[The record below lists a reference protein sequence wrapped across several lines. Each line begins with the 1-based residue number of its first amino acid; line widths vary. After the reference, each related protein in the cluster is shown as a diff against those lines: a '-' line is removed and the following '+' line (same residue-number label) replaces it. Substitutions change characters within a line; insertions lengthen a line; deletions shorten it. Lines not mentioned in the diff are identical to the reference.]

1 MSEISAVTVL
11 LSAAGAIIM
20 VLLGVVSFFLKPLLR
35 AIDSLKEAVN
45 DLKLLVELQKQEA
58 KSFNKLC
65 EFKHNMI
72 EKRLLDIE
80 NEKDE

>member
-1 MSEISAVTVL
+1 MDDFNAFVIL

-35 AIDSLKEAVN
+35 AIDGLKEAVN

-65 EFKHNMI
+65 DWKHDLI
-72 EKRLLDIE
+72 EKRLDEIE
-80 NEKDE
+80 NKE

>member
-1 MSEISAVTVL
+1 
-11 LSAAGAIIM
+11 
-20 VLLGVVSFFLKPLLR
+20 VSFFLKPLLR